1 MLSKHCNPV
10 HIVLP
15 KLTLALLIATPSLRA
30 RGTGSELDRRA
41 RSHMLRR
48 CSLVTL
54 GAENLVGG

>member
-48 CSLVTL
+48 CSLVSPR
-54 GAENLVGG
+54 G